1 MICGRKAFVLVWTF
15 EIFVHLSLFKRVVRC
30 SRTQMVSGFELVL
43 KRDRLRIGINDTKF
57 SHHL

>member
-1 MICGRKAFVLVWTF
+1 MICGKGLCTGVDFRN
-15 EIFVHLSLFKRVVRC
+15 IYVHLSLFKRVVRC
-30 SRTQMVSGFELVL
+30 SRRQMVSGFELVL